1 MDTTTEMQIKLNYND
16 GLSRTYK
23 IPNVN
28 YSYPSASI
36 RAAVANFNDHTDGG
50 ESGNSRNSNI
60 FRSRENGRCTGVE
73 SVTIIE
79 TTEELIYGN

>member
-1 MDTTTEMQIKLNYND
+1 MATTTTTEMQIKLKYDD
-16 GLSRTYK
+16 GLTRTYK

-36 RAAVANFNDHTDGG
+36 RSAVAEF
-50 ESGNSRNSNI
+50 NSRAVTGDDTNLVFVSK
-60 FRSRENGRCTGVE
+60 ENGNCTGVE
-73 SVTIIE
+73 SVTIIQ